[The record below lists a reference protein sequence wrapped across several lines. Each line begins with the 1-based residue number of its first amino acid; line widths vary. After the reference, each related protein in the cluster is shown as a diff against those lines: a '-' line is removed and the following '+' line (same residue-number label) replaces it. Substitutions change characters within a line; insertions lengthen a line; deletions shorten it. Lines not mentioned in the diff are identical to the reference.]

1 MRTFVI
7 NLERAAERRAHMET
21 LLGSAGIAFERFD
34 AVDGDQARR
43 HPAFDQIP
51 AMAVRPWGAGELG
64 CLLSHY
70 EVWRTIAAGPDRF
83 GAVLEDDLFIDP
95 RLQKL
100 LGGHCALP
108 RDADLIKLE
117 AVGDAA
123 LVSRRALSS
132 PGGPAFHRLY
142 SKLYGTGAYLIS
154 RRTARFLLGAVS
166 AFDMPVDE
174 LLFSPRHRLGRRF
187 RTYQAVPGLA
197 MQSSLLPN
205 AAARPALKSRLE
217 VERFTNSFL
226 HDRQNP
232 NPPAPERRQD
242 LWRSLTAPPLEAMQ
256 HWHQKAFMRPMLIEF
271 GGGP

>member
-21 LLGSAGIAFERFD
+21 LLGGAGIAFERFD
-34 AVDGDQARR
+34 AIDGDQARR

-95 RLQKL
+95 RLRKL
-100 LGGHCALP
+100 LSGGCALP

-117 AVGDAA
+117 AVGHAA

-132 PGGPAFHRLY
+132 PGGPAFRRLY

-154 RRTARFLLGAVS
+154 RRTAQFLLGAVS

-174 LLFSPRHRLGRRF
+174 LLISPHHRLGRRF